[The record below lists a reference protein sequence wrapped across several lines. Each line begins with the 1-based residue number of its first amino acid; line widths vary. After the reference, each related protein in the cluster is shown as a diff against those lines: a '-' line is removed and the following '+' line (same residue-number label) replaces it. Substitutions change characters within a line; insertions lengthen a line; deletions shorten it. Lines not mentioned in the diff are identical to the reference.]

1 MRLEHYV
8 LELKTRYV
16 FNIARMKGDFV
27 RRCVHVRL
35 IDEDGVEGWGEAP
48 VSTPYYGETADTVT
62 AVLPLLRDAASSFQL
77 PASSD
82 DTAEATRKILAIEAA
97 IDRAIGYNRGAKVA
111 ISSALHDLA
120 GKRAG
125 QPVWRMWGLDSAD
138 APGSSFT
145 IAIALP
151 DVMAAR
157 AREAA
162 SFPLLKI
169 KIGTDDDEAMLR
181 AIRDA
186 RPDAEI
192 KVDANTAW
200 TVEQT
205 LARLPMLEEIGVTVL
220 EQPLHPD
227 DVDGFARLRG
237 RSSIPVYADESCLTL
252 RDVHRLAGKVD
263 GINIKLAKC
272 GSLLEARR
280 MVEAARSYDMGV
292 MLGCMVETSLGIAAG
307 IQLAPLMDHLDL
319 DGALLLANDPID
331 GPGLETD
338 GRLRFNAEPGLGCR
352 RARVE

>member
-1 MRLEHYV
+1 MRLEHEV

-35 IDEDGVEGWGEAP
+35 IDDDGVEGWGEAP
-48 VSTPYYGETADTVT
+48 VSTPYYGETADTVV
-62 AVLPLLRDAASSFQL
+62 AVLPLLADAASRFQL
-77 PASSD
+77 PASGD
-82 DTAEATRKILAIEAA
+82 GVEQATQKIAAIETAM
-97 IDRAIGYNRGAKVA
+97 DRAIGYNRGAKVA

-120 GKRAG
+120 GKRAA
-125 QPVWRMWGLDSAD
+125 QPVWRMWAL
-138 APGSSFT
+138 APARAPRSSYT
-145 IAIALP
+145 IAIAEP
-151 DVMAAR
+151 AEMAAR

-162 SFPLLKI
+162 GFPILKI
-169 KIGTDDDEAMLR
+169 KIGTERDEAMLR

-205 LARLPMLEEIGVTVL
+205 LARLPLLEELGVSLL

-227 DVDGFARLRG
+227 DIDGFARLRG
-237 RSSIPVYADESCLTL
+237 RSSIPVYADESCVTL
-252 RDVHRLAGKVD
+252 RDVHRLDGKVD

-280 MVEAARSYDMGV
+280 MVEAARSYGMGV
-292 MLGCMVETSLGIAAG
+292 MLGCMVETTLGIAAG

-319 DGALLLANDPID
+319 DGALLLADDPID
-331 GPGLETD
+331 GPGVEPD
-338 GRLRFNAEPGLGCR
+338 GRLRFNPEPGLGCSR
-352 RARVE
+352 P